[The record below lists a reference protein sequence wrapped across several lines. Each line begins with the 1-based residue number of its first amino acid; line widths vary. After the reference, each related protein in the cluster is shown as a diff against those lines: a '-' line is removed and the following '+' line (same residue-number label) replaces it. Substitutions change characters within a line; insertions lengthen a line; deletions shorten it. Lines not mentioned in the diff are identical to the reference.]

1 MTHTTNRP
9 AEALDDTQPRPHRR
23 GPRSRFWRVL
33 ALGTL
38 ALLLVGAGWL
48 FSRPLTRP
56 YRSDA
61 ALGRGF
67 WHYSQGRYGQAIN
80 AFDEAIRINPQ
91 NAAAYYNRGQAQY
104 DLGNYQAALDD
115 FSTVI
120 ALYPDYPWVYEERG
134 QTYLALER
142 HEEALADFDHM
153 IALKPQYALA
163 YFYRAQAHDMLGD
176 VEAARADY
184 TRFLELYGL
193 VDVRVRLARARL
205 EVLGAD

>member
-1 MTHTTNRP
+1 MTHSTDQPSGT
-9 AEALDDTQPRPHRR
+9 LDDTQRRPVSRSQ
-23 GPRSRFWRVL
+23 RSRFWRVL
-33 ALGTL
+33 TIGTL

-67 WHYSQGRYGQAIN
+67 WHYNQGRYGQAIN

-104 DLGNYQAALDD
+104 DLGNYEAALAD
-115 FSTVI
+115 FSAVI
-120 ALYPDYPWVYEERG
+120 ALHPDYPWVYEERG

-142 HEEALADFDHM
+142 YEEALADFDHM

-163 YFYRAQAHDMLGD
+163 YFYRAQAHDTLGD
-176 VEAARADY
+176 VAQARADY
-184 TRFLELYGL
+184 ARFLELYGL
-193 VDVRVRLARARL
+193 DDVRVRLARARL
-205 EVLGAD
+205 EALGGN